1 MSFVNSNYESKLS
14 PSITENWL
22 VQIFKNNNSSY
33 QTGDTPDLS
42 FSFSETTYNNVSYY
56 PAILNRPTISYSL
69 DLKGFTT
76 RTGNVNL
83 NIANIDIDG
92 TTLLET
98 LSNLYINAHVNI
110 LSQIDNDNT
119 LNNALQIFS
128 GKISSFGYRNNTIVI
143 NLISNRPFQNVILPQ
158 AKTKG
163 NLEGITIPYI
173 LGDYTQSSFNNL
185 SKQLND
191 LYKVPFIRNDNDN
204 MVFLL
209 PNKIANNTS
218 NINALEFYDKN
229 VQKFIPLN
237 KTGFASTTT
246 SKLLDTSYTDGGTTV
261 EVNSQIIKDFQ
272 VLPNDLTNENF
283 DELTIYNETAFESPL
298 FSNPKNAF
306 DINTTDGTFNDT
318 TFATISGTINPD
330 QGDSN
335 ATAGASLFL
344 KFSKPMHKLTNFT
357 LRIRYSLDLGNA
369 NQGQFSDSGA
379 KLYMHSD
386 DLSGSVNLADETNAG
401 FVFGSAGGS
410 TNTRQKADVSVT
422 TATVNLDQT
431 KFDDIFKNNQI
442 QDRLRLTFRLF
453 AEEDQDNEFDSFT
466 ATLKIYSISA
476 TYTTALTTSDEPIAK
491 QESNSN
497 ITELYLSEPI
507 TTNDFNGHTGVNNNL
522 NNPVAIHRQI
532 IKDFANINSSS
543 GDTDNLNNGYK
554 SVAELRDS
562 TETSPTK
569 HWKTRLQLYKPV
581 SLERIMNKLQYEGCF
596 FFQYSPQAQQSNIT
610 GTSTLRYFTIENS
623 VNANVDLSQNDISNY
638 ELNITSSDDL
648 ETSVIVNYKP
658 HAAETKYEK
667 TFTFPTT
674 FSGSAHET
682 IFGNQD
688 INKQEI
694 NLDLL
699 YDAVDFDS
707 NGSRNTSWLNFREKL
722 FGDYKTI
729 VNATLVNPEKY
740 AMLQIGDYIDF
751 GEILFSELG
760 SPFDEIS
767 DTFDS
772 FVAMPTRL
780 FSEAWSGKKFIITN
794 LKRKIGQVN
803 VQCRE
808 V

>member
-14 PSITENWL
+14 PTITENWL

-33 QTGDTPDLS
+33 QTGDTPDLA

-69 DLKGFTT
+69 DLKSFTT
-76 RTGNVNL
+76 KTGNVNL

-128 GKISSFGYRNNTIVI
+128 GKISSFGYKSNTIII
-143 NLISNRPFQNVILPQ
+143 NLISNRPFQNVVLPQ

-163 NLEGITIPYI
+163 NLEGVTIPYV

-191 LYKVPFIRNDNDN
+191 LYKVPYIRNDNDN
-204 MVFLL
+204 LVFLL

-218 NINALEFYDKN
+218 SINALEFYDKN
-229 VQKFIPLN
+229 IQKFIPLN

-246 SKLLDTSYTDGGTTV
+246 SKLLDTSHTDGGTTV
-261 EVNSQIIKDFQ
+261 EVNSQIVKDFQ
-272 VLPNDLTNENF
+272 VVPNDLTNANN
-283 DELTIYNETAFESPL
+283 DELTMYSETAFESPL

-306 DINTTDGTFNDT
+306 DISTTDGTINDT

-335 ATAGASLFL
+335 ESAGASIFL
-344 KFSKPMHKLTNFT
+344 KFPKPMHKLTNFT
-357 LRIRYSLDLGNA
+357 LRVRYSVDLGNA
-369 NQGQFSDSGA
+369 NQNQFSQSGF
-379 KLYMHSD
+379 KFYMHSD
-386 DLSGSVNLADETNAG
+386 DLSSSTNLADETNAG
-401 FVFGSAGGS
+401 FLKGAEGGGVS
-410 TNTRQKADVSVT
+410 NRHTSNVSLNTQT
-422 TATVNLDQT
+422 INLDQT
-431 KFDDIFKNNQI
+431 KFDDIFKDNQI

-453 AEEDQDNEFDSFT
+453 AEEDQNNEFDSFT

-491 QESNSN
+491 QESNAN

-507 TTNDFNGHTGVNNNL
+507 TTSDFNGHSGINNDL

-569 HWKTRLQLYKPV
+569 HWKTRLQLYKPM

-596 FFQYSPQAQQSNIT
+596 FFQYSPQAQQANVS
-610 GTSTLRYFTIENS
+610 GTSTLRYFTIEDS
-623 VNANVDLSQNDISNY
+623 VNANVDLSQNDISDY
-638 ELNITSSDDL
+638 ELNITSSDDF
-648 ETSVIVNYKP
+648 ETSLVVNYKP
-658 HAAETKYEK
+658 HPAESKYEK
-667 TFTFPTT
+667 TFTFPAT

-707 NGSRNTSWLNFREKL
+707 GGSRNTSWLNFREKL